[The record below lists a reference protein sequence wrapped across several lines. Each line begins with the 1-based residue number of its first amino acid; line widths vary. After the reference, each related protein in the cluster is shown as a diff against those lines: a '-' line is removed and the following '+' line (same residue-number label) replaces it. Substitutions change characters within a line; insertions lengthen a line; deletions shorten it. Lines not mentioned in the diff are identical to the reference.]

1 MRFLDRLFDN
11 VSGYSQ
17 LEEAI
22 KEKRLPAAI
31 SGTGSI
37 HKAHI
42 VCSLCKKFGTA
53 AMILPD
59 EVECSKA
66 VQDLEAMGLKVCR
79 YPVKDI
85 SFHPL
90 EGRSREFEQERVE
103 TLCRLLAGTCDV
115 VVATPDA
122 AMQLTL
128 SPSQLRARTIAL
140 SEGATLDMD
149 NCAQALV
156 AAGYERTDIVEG
168 AGQFSIR
175 GGIVDIF
182 PPDFENPVRAE
193 LWGDEIDTLSYFDA
207 ETQRRTDR
215 LPELTMFPAAELAVT
230 DTQELAQKLRTLA
243 KSLRGKNADIARER
257 LYREADSMAEGIRP
271 ANADKYLP
279 LLCEEKATLF
289 DYLPEGATVVV
300 GEHTAVRER
309 AKQSSARLAEEI
321 KALMEDG
328 MLCRGLTEYAISVGE
343 FNLILEQRGV
353 IYCDTFA
360 HGSFDTPVRM
370 TAAVDARQLPVWD
383 GTVKQLIDDI
393 APMLMRDFAVVVLA
407 GSYRA
412 ANALCSDL
420 VNADIPARL
429 GSDSDEPEKGK
440 VIILEGSLSAGM
452 EYPGADTAVITW
464 GRRVTSGKK
473 RKPVKFKKGESI
485 QSLSE
490 LSMGDYVV
498 HVTHGIGLFGGI
510 VKIASEGVTKDYI
523 KITYDRGDILY
534 VPVTQLDMVSKYIGS
549 KEDSTVKL
557 SKLGGTDWSQKKQR
571 VRKAVKDI
579 AKELIKLYSERM
591 KADGYPFYP
600 DDDRQRDFELRFEY
614 EETSDQIKCIDEI
627 KQDMQR
633 PVPMDRLLCGD
644 VGFGKTEV
652 ALRAAFKCV
661 AEGRQCAILAPT
673 TILAWQHYQTAL
685 KRFDGFDYRIELLSR
700 FRTQKQKNQIIKQLK
715 AGEIDLLIG
724 THSLIG
730 KSVEF
735 SDLGLAIIDEEQRF
749 GVKQKEHFKSV
760 FSSVDVLTISA
771 TPIPRTLNMALSGLR
786 DISVLEEAPMDR
798 LPVQTYVMEYDRAV
812 IADAIR
818 RELRRGGQVYYLHN
832 RVGSIESCA
841 ARVAE
846 MAPDAVIG
854 VAHGQMSEE
863 EISREWKRLLDHEID
878 ILVCTMIIE
887 AGVDVPNANTL
898 IVEQAD
904 RFGLSQLYQLRGR
917 VGRSSRRAYAYLT
930 FKRGRELTEIAAKRL
945 QAIREFTE
953 FGSGMKIAMRDLE
966 IRGAGNIL
974 GGEQSGHL
982 ESVGYDMYLKLLGEA
997 VAQEKG
1003 EKPAAADAEC
1013 TVDLPIEAHIPE
1025 RYIESLRVRLDV
1037 YRMIA
1042 DIRNEEQASDVID
1055 ELIDRFGDLPPAV
1068 DGLIKVAL
1076 ARNTAAAAGITEIK
1090 QLGGNIVLFMAQL
1103 DMEKVSL
1110 LAGEL
1115 PGRVMLSAGEKPY
1128 ITVKPDKKLST
1139 LENVEKILA
1148 VIAAS

>member
-1 MRFLDRLFDN
+1 
-11 VSGYSQ
+11 
-17 LEEAI
+17 
-22 KEKRLPAAI
+22 
-31 SGTGSI
+31 
-37 HKAHI
+37 
-42 VCSLCKKFGTA
+42 
-53 AMILPD
+53 
-59 EVECSKA
+59 
-66 VQDLEAMGLKVCR
+66 
-79 YPVKDI
+79 
-85 SFHPL
+85 
-90 EGRSREFEQERVE
+90 
-103 TLCRLLAGTCDV
+103 
-115 VVATPDA
+115 
-122 AMQLTL
+122 
-128 SPSQLRARTIAL
+128 
-140 SEGATLDMD
+140 
-149 NCAQALV
+149 
-156 AAGYERTDIVEG
+156 
-168 AGQFSIR
+168 
-175 GGIVDIF
+175 
-182 PPDFENPVRAE
+182 
-193 LWGDEIDTLSYFDA
+193 
-207 ETQRRTDR
+207 
-215 LPELTMFPAAELAVT
+215 
-230 DTQELAQKLRTLA
+230 
-243 KSLRGKNADIARER
+243 
-257 LYREADSMAEGIRP
+257 
-271 ANADKYLP
+271 
-279 LLCEEKATLF
+279 
-289 DYLPEGATVVV
+289 
-300 GEHTAVRER
+300 
-309 AKQSSARLAEEI
+309 
-321 KALMEDG
+321 
-328 MLCRGLTEYAISVGE
+328 
-343 FNLILEQRGV
+343 
-353 IYCDTFA
+353 
-360 HGSFDTPVRM
+360 
-370 TAAVDARQLPVWD
+370 
-383 GTVKQLIDDI
+383 
-393 APMLMRDFAVVVLA
+393 
-407 GSYRA
+407 
-412 ANALCSDL
+412 
-420 VNADIPARL
+420 
-429 GSDSDEPEKGK
+429 
-440 VIILEGSLSAGM
+440 
-452 EYPGADTAVITW
+452 
-464 GRRVTSGKK
+464 
-473 RKPVKFKKGESI
+473 
-485 QSLSE
+485 
-490 LSMGDYVV
+490 
-498 HVTHGIGLFGGI
+498 
-510 VKIASEGVTKDYI
+510 
-523 KITYDRGDILY
+523 
-534 VPVTQLDMVSKYIGS
+534 
-549 KEDSTVKL
+549 
-557 SKLGGTDWSQKKQR
+557 
-571 VRKAVKDI
+571 
-579 AKELIKLYSERM
+579 M

-1003 EKPAAADAEC
+1003 EKPAPADAEC

-1139 LENVEKILA
+1139 LENVERILA

>member
-1 MRFLDRLFDN
+1 MRFLDRLFEE
-11 VSGYSQ
+11 VSGYQ
-17 LEEAI
+17 ELEKAI

-31 SGTGSI
+31 SGVGGI

-42 VCSLCKKFGTA
+42 VASLAKRLRAVA
-53 AMILPD
+53 AVILGD
-59 EVECSKA
+59 EAECA
-66 VQDLEAMGLKVCR
+66 RQAADLELMGLRVCR
-79 YPVKDI
+79 YPAKDI
-85 SFHPL
+85 SFHPI
-90 EGRSREFEQERVE
+90 EARSREFEQERVE

-115 VVATPDA
+115 VVMTSDA
-122 AMQLTL
+122 AMGRTLTPNEL
-128 SPSQLRARTIAL
+128 KGRTVSLA
-140 SEGATLDMD
+140 EGGTLEVER
-149 NCAQALV
+149 CVEALV
-156 AAGYERTDIVEG
+156 CAGYERCDMVEG
-168 AGQFSIR
+168 HGQFSVR
-175 GGIVDIF
+175 GGIIDIF
-182 PPDFENPVRAE
+182 PPDFENPIRAD
-193 LWGDEIDTLSYFDA
+193 LWGDEIDTLSYFDVS
-207 ETQRRTDR
+207 TQRRGER
-215 LPELTMFPAAELAVT
+215 IKELTLFPAAELAVT
-230 DTQELAQKLRTLA
+230 DTGKLSEQLRALA
-243 KSLRGKNADIARER
+243 KSLRGKNADKARER
-257 LYREADSMAEGIRP
+257 LYAEADTISDGVRP

-279 LLCEEKATLF
+279 LLCEERATVF
-289 DYLPEGATVVV
+289 HYLPEDALVFV

-309 AKQSSARLAEEI
+309 AKQSDARLNEEI
-321 KALMEDG
+321 KALIEDG
-328 MLCRGLTEYAISVGE
+328 VLCKGLTDYALSVSE
-343 FNLILEQRGV
+343 FNAALEQRGAV
-353 IYCDTFA
+353 FCDTFA
-360 HGSFDTPVRM
+360 HGSFDTPIRM
-370 TAAVDARQLPVWD
+370 TAAIDARQLPVWD
-383 GTVKQLIDDI
+383 GTVSQLIEDI
-393 APMLMRDFAVVVLA
+393 NPMLMRDFAVVVLA
-407 GSYRA
+407 GSARA
-412 ANALCSDL
+412 AQTVAADL
-420 VNADIPARL
+420 KGEGIPTDTGVSEAKPGRVL
-429 GSDSDEPEKGK
+429 
-440 VIILEGSLSAGM
+440 VMEGSLSAGM
-452 EYPGADTAVITW
+452 EYPGANTAVITW
-464 GRRVTSGKK
+464 GRRVSAGKK
-473 RKPVKFKKGESI
+473 RQAPKHKMGQSI

-490 LSMGDYVV
+490 LSQGDYVV
-498 HVTHGIGLFGGI
+498 HITHGIGLFGGI

-523 KITYDRGDILY
+523 KITYDKGDILY
-534 VPVTQLDMVSKYIGS
+534 VPVTQLDMVSKYIGA
-549 KEDSTVKL
+549 KEESGLKL
-557 SKLGGTDWSQKKQR
+557 SRLGGTDWSQKKQR

-579 AKELIKLYSERM
+579 AKELIKLYSQRM

-614 EETSDQIKCIDEI
+614 EETDDQLRCVQEI
-627 KQDMQR
+627 KEDMQR

-685 KRFDGFDYRIELLSR
+685 KRFDGFPYRIELLSR
-700 FRTQKQKNQIIKQLK
+700 FRTQKQKNQILK
-715 AGEIDLLIG
+715 ELKSGDIDLLIG

-735 SDLGLAIIDEEQRF
+735 ADLGLAIIDEEQRF
-749 GVKQKEHFKSV
+749 GVKQKEHFKEV
-760 FSSVDVLTISA
+760 LSSVDILTISA

-786 DISVLEEAPMDR
+786 DISTLEEAPQDR

-818 RELRRGGQVYYLHN
+818 RELHRGGQVYYLHN
-832 RVGSIESCA
+832 RVSSIESCA

-846 MAPDAVIG
+846 MAPDARIG
-854 VAHGQMSEE
+854 VAHGQMSED
-863 EISREWKRLLDHEID
+863 EISREWKRLIDHEID

-930 FKRGRELTEIAAKRL
+930 FRRGRELTEIASKRL

-1013 TVDLPIEAHIPE
+1013 SVDLPIEAHIPE
-1025 RYIESLRVRLDV
+1025 KYIESLRVRLDV

-1042 DIRNEEQASDVID
+1042 DIRSEDQAAEVID
-1055 ELIDRFGDLPPAV
+1055 ELVDRFGDPPPAV
-1068 DGLIKVAL
+1068 EGLVKVAL

-1090 QLGGNIVLFMAQL
+1090 QLGGNIVLYTAKM
-1103 DMEKVSL
+1103 DMDMVSKL
-1110 LAGEL
+1110 VTGM
-1115 PGRVMLSAGEKPY
+1115 PGRVMLSAGGKPY
-1128 ITVKPDKKLST
+1128 ITVKPDKKLSI
-1139 LENVEKILA
+1139 LENVEKILEVVSA
-1148 VIAAS
+1148 